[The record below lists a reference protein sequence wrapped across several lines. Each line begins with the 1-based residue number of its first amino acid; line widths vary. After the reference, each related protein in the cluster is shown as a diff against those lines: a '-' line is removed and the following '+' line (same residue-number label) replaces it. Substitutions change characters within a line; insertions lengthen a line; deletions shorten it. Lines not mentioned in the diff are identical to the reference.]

1 LETASVRGHWSSEN
15 SCHWVL
21 DVGFREDESR
31 VRTGDAPENLALL
44 RRLAHS
50 LLQQEQTAKVGVY
63 NKRLK
68 AALDER
74 YLLKVLNAQKSQHL

>member
-1 LETASVRGHWSSEN
+1 
-15 SCHWVL
+15 
-21 DVGFREDESR
+21 